1 MAHSSL
7 FRYFIRALQ
16 HARRENRKAEGKPLP
31 LSRAESQWTRR
42 RFVKAAALAGG
53 AALVSGTVSR
63 GRPVFSASRPQG
75 DKKIAV
81 IGGGLAGL
89 NAAYQLKQQGYIA
102 TVYEASDRLGGR
114 AQSVTGAVGSGLISD
129 TGGHFINTDH
139 VDMIA
144 LANDFGIP
152 LFNRAEYIAQ
162 FPFPPTGFYFDGR
175 NRSEAEVAEALRPLA
190 NQIAADA
197 ALLDQDF
204 DRYGPLF
211 DQLSVE
217 DYLDSNADKIPEPYI
232 RELVVG
238 VIRTEYGV
246 EANESSALQ
255 LLFVLPTVDGTEVDI
270 ASYSDE
276 VFVVQEGVGKI
287 IDGLATALAGQIQLQ
302 KSLTA
307 IKALGK
313 RFRLT
318 FATGEAVDAD
328 YVILAIP
335 FTTLRKVEIR
345 VKLPNTLLQ
354 FIREAALGRNEKILA
369 GFNQKIWR
377 QSNGFIQDV
386 SADLGFAQGWDG
398 SIRQV
403 DRPDGEFTFFVGGN
417 EVATTQTG
425 STASQGQR
433 FVGLLEQIIPGATT
447 AANNQFFR
455 TQWTTNPFSLG
466 AYTTFSPGQYTAFSE
481 FLYIESDDPD
491 EQQEVSVGNLVFAG
505 EHLSDEF
512 YGFMNAGAQ
521 TGRLAANIVV
531 RLLQGG

>member
-1 MAHSSL
+1 MGHSLL
-7 FRYFIRALQ
+7 FRYFIQALQ
-16 HARRENRKAEGKPLP
+16 QARHENRRAEGKPLP
-31 LSRAESQWTRR
+31 LTKTEFQWTRR
-42 RFVKAAALAGG
+42 RFIKMTALAGG
-53 AALVSGTVSR
+53 STLVAGMVSQ
-63 GRPVFSASRPQG
+63 GRPAFSKPKPQG

-89 NAAYQLKQQGYIA
+89 NAAYQLKKQGYVA

-114 AQSVTGAVGSGLISD
+114 AQSITGAVGAGLISD

-139 VDMIA
+139 LDMIA

-152 LFNRAEYIAQ
+152 LFNRVEYGAQ
-162 FPFPPTGFYFDGR
+162 FPFPPTGFYFDGES
-175 NRSEAEVAEALRPLA
+175 RSEAEVAEALRPLA

-204 DRYGPLF
+204 DRYGPIF
-211 DQLSVE
+211 DRLSVE
-217 DYLDSNADKIPEPYI
+217 NYLNINSDKIPESYI
-232 RELVVG
+232 RELIVG

-246 EANESSALQ
+246 EASQSTALQ
-255 LLFVLPTVDGTEVDI
+255 LLFALPTVDGAEVDI

-276 VFVVQEGVGKI
+276 VFVVQEGIGKI
-287 IDGLATALAGQIQLQ
+287 IDGLATALSDQIQLQ
-302 KSLTA
+302 TPLTA
-307 IKALGK
+307 TKALGK

-318 FATGEAVDAD
+318 FATGESVDAD

-335 FTTLRKVEIR
+335 FTTLRQVEIKVR
-345 VKLPNTLLQ
+345 LPRTLLQ
-354 FIREAALGRNEKILA
+354 FIREAQLGSNEKVLA
-369 GFNQKIWR
+369 GFNQKVWQ
-377 QSNGFIQDV
+377 QSNGFVQDV

-398 SIRQV
+398 SLRQI
-403 DRPDGEFTFFVGGN
+403 DRPDGEFTFFTGGN
-417 EVATTQTG
+417 EAVAVQSG
-425 STASQGQR
+425 STASQGER
-433 FVGLLEQIIPGATT
+433 FVDLLEQIIPGAVT

-455 TQWTTNPFSLG
+455 TQWTMNPFSLG

-491 EQQEVSVGNLVFAG
+491 EQQEVRVGNLVFAG

-521 TGRLAANIVV
+521 TGRLAANIVG
-531 RLLQGG
+531 RLLQSG